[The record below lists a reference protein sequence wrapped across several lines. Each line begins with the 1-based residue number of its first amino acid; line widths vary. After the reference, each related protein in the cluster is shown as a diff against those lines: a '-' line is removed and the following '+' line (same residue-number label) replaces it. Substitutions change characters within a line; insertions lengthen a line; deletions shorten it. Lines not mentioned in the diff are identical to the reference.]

1 MNQFKKGT
9 PAYGLALGT
18 LCVLAGILLLTI
30 GFWKTL
36 LLAALFAAG
45 YFFGTVENKGDF
57 IREAANRVIPKKETE
72 VIDFRSE
79 ISREQEQQTEQT
91 DSSAESGNSSE
102 AQEE

>member
-9 PAYGLALGT
+9 PAYGLALGI
-18 LCVLAGILLLTI
+18 LFVLTGILLLTI

-36 LLAALFAAG
+36 LLAALFAVG
-45 YFFGTVENKGDF
+45 YFLGTVENKGDF
-57 IREAANRVIPKKETE
+57 IREAANRMIPKKEAE

-79 ISREQEQQTEQT
+79 ISKEQEQQTEQT
-91 DSSAESGNSSE
+91 DSAENSGNGSG